1 MSNLALVVALIG
13 IVGIGAQWVAWRT
26 GWPAIALMLT
36 AGILVGPV
44 LGLVNPEHDFG
55 ALLEPMISIAVAVI
69 LFDGGLNLNF
79 RELRR
84 TEGALVRLVV
94 IGVPVAWVLTAMA
107 CYYVAGLVWP
117 VAILYGGILVVTGPT
132 VVLPLLRQIA
142 LAPRPRAILKWEAIV
157 NDPIGTLF
165 AVVTYEW
172 LRHADQSASI
182 ATAALAVAGA
192 ALVAALVGLG
202 VALAVGWLFPRG
214 HIPEYLKAPVLL
226 VSVIGAFVLSNLIES
241 ETGLLAVT
249 VMGIALANMR
259 LASFRDVRPFKENI
273 SVLLVSGVFVILSA
287 SLNLEVLQRF
297 EWRFLAFVAA
307 LLFVVR
313 PASVLVSL
321 AFSNLP
327 WRERAFVA
335 WIAPRGIVAVA
346 ITGVFALRLG
356 NLGYNDGGTLVTIS
370 FLVAAGTILAHGF
383 SAPILSRRMGLA
395 GPKRDVLIVGATDW
409 SLSLAEQ
416 LDQLGVPITLV
427 DTSRHRLSRARQAGL
442 ATFHGEIL
450 AETTEDHIDFGRVQA
465 LVATSDNLAYN
476 TLVCNEF
483 GPELGRDAVYQLG
496 GAAHDDPHALP
507 ITLRGNSLFESGLD
521 LDELS
526 AREAAGWGFRRTRI
540 SEKFDFAALKTLL
553 PPGADLLLLVT
564 PTGLVKFFTH
574 ASRPTPDAG
583 DVVLSY
589 SPPDVAKAS
598 ARRERKSTKKAAVAA
613 AGEGSRP

>member
-1 MSNLALVVALIG
+1 MTNLPLVIALIG
-13 IVGIGAQWVAWRT
+13 IVGIGSQWLAWRT

-44 LGLVNPEHDFG
+44 LGLVNPERDFG
-55 ALLEPMISIAVAVI
+55 AMLEPMVSIAVALI

-84 TEGALVRLVV
+84 TEGGLLRLFV
-94 IGVPVAWVLTAMA
+94 IGVPVAWALTACA

-165 AVVTYEW
+165 AVVTYEY
-172 LRHADQSASI
+172 LRHADQSGSI
-182 ATAALAVAGA
+182 ATAALAVAAA

-214 HIPEYLKAPVLL
+214 HVPEYLKAPVLL

-249 VMGIALANMR
+249 VMGITLANMG
-259 LASFRDVRPFKENI
+259 LQSVRDVRPFKENI

-287 SLNLEVLQRF
+287 SLNFDVLRRF

-307 LLFVVR
+307 LLFIVR

-321 AFSNLP
+321 AFSPIP
-327 WRERAFVA
+327 WRERAFIA

-395 GPKRDVLIVGATDW
+395 GARRDVLIVGATGW

-416 LDQLGVPITLV
+416 LVDLGVPVLLA
-427 DTSRHRLSRARQAGL
+427 DTSQHRLSRARQAGL
-442 ATFHGEIL
+442 PTFHGEIL
-450 AETTEDHIDFGRVQA
+450 AESTDDHIDFGRVQA
-465 LVATSDNLAYN
+465 LLATSENEAYN

-496 GAAHDDPHALP
+496 GAGEDDPHALP
-507 ITLRGNSLFESGLD
+507 SALRGRSLFDAEHGLED
-521 LDELS
+521 L
-526 AREAAGWGFRRTRI
+526 ARREAAGWGFRRTRI
-540 SEKFDFAALKTLL
+540 TKIFDFDDLKALL
-553 PPGADLLLLVT
+553 PNDADLLLLVR
-564 PTGLVKFFTH
+564 PSGVVRFFTH
-574 ASRPTPDAG
+574 ASRPTPDVG
-583 DVVLSY
+583 DIVLSY
-589 SPPDVAKAS
+589 SPPDQSTAT
-598 ARRERKSTKKAAVAA
+598 ARRARKTGKAAAKKQ
-613 AGEGSRP
+613 EKPS

>member
-1 MSNLALVVALIG
+1 MTNLPLVIALIG
-13 IVGIGAQWVAWRT
+13 IVGIGAQWLAWRT
-26 GWPAIALMLT
+26 GWPGIALMLT

-44 LGLVNPEHDFG
+44 LGLVDPQQDFG
-55 ALLEPMISIAVAVI
+55 TMLDPMVSIAVALI

-84 TEGALVRLVV
+84 TEGGLLRLVL
-94 IGVPVAWVLTAMA
+94 IGVPIAWVLTACA

-157 NDPIGTLF
+157 NDPVGTLF
-165 AVVTYEW
+165 AVVTYEY
-172 LRHADQSASI
+172 LRHADQTGSI

-214 HIPEYLKAPVLL
+214 HVPEYLKAPVLL

-249 VMGIALANMR
+249 VMGITLANMR
-259 LASFRDVRPFKENI
+259 LQSVRDVRPFKENI

-313 PASVLVSL
+313 PASVLISL
-321 AFSNLP
+321 AFSPIP

-356 NLGYNDGGTLVTIS
+356 NLGYNDGDTLVTIS

-395 GPKRDVLIVGATDW
+395 GARRDVLIVGATGW

-416 LDQLGVPITLV
+416 LVELGVPVLLA
-427 DTSRHRLSRARQAGL
+427 DTSQHRLSRARQSGL
-442 ATFHGEIL
+442 PTFHGEIL
-450 AETTEDHIDFGRVQA
+450 AESTDDHIDFGRVQA
-465 LVATSDNLAYN
+465 LLATSENEAYN
-476 TLVCNEF
+476 ALVCNEF

-496 GAAHDDPHALP
+496 GAEHDDPQALP
-507 ITLRGNSLFESGLD
+507 ATLRGRSLFDAEHGLD
-521 LDELS
+521 DL
-526 AREAAGWGFRRTRI
+526 ARREAAGWVFRRTRI
-540 SEKFDFAALKTLL
+540 TDKFDFDHLKSLL
-553 PPGADLLLLVT
+553 PADADLLLLVR
-564 PTGLVKFFTH
+564 PSGVVRFFTH
-574 ASRPTPDAG
+574 ASRPTPDVG
-583 DVVLSY
+583 DTVLSY
-589 SPPDVAKAS
+589 SPPDQS
-598 ARRERKSTKKAAVAA
+598 TTTARRARKTGKVAA
-613 AGEGSRP
+613 KQQEKLS

>member
-1 MSNLALVVALIG
+1 MMHNLSLVIALIG
-13 IVGIGAQWVAWRT
+13 IVGIGAQWLAWRT
-26 GWPAIALMLT
+26 GWPGIALMLT

-44 LGLVNPEHDFG
+44 LGLVNPTQDFG
-55 ALLEPMISIAVAVI
+55 SMLEPMISLAVALI

-79 RELRR
+79 RDLRR
-84 TEGALVRLVV
+84 TEGGLVRLVV
-94 IGVPVAWVLTAMA
+94 IGVPVAWVLTACA

-165 AVVTYEW
+165 AVVTYEY
-172 LRHADQSASI
+172 LRHADQAASM

-192 ALVAALVGLG
+192 ALVAALVGLA
-202 VALAVGWLFPRG
+202 VAFALGWLFPRG

-249 VMGIALANMR
+249 VMGVALANMR
-259 LASFRDVRPFKENI
+259 FQGLGDIRPFKENI

-287 SLNLEVLQRF
+287 SLNLDVLRRF
-297 EWRFLAFVAA
+297 DWRFLAFVAA

-313 PASVLVSL
+313 PVSVLVSL
-321 AFSNLP
+321 AFSPIP

-370 FLVAAGTILAHGF
+370 FMVAAGTILAHGF
-383 SAPILSRRMGLA
+383 SAPYLSRRMGLA
-395 GPKRDVLIVGATDW
+395 GPKTDLLIVGATDW
-409 SLSLAEQ
+409 SLSLAVL
-416 LDQLGVPITLV
+416 LDQLGVPVTMI
-427 DTSRHRLSRARQAGL
+427 DTSRHRLSRAKQAGI

-450 AETTEDHIDFGRVQA
+450 AETSEDHIDFGRVQA

-496 GAAHDDPHALP
+496 GAEHDDPHALP
-507 ITLRGNSLFESGLD
+507 VSLRGLSLFETELD

-526 AREAAGWGFRRTRI
+526 ARETAGWAFRRTKI
-540 SEKFDFAALKTLL
+540 SEKFDFDALKTQL
-553 PPGADLLLLVT
+553 PDEADLLLLVE
-564 PTGLVKFFTH
+564 PEGLVKFFTH
-574 ASRPTPDAG
+574 ASRPTPDVG
-583 DVVLSY
+583 DVVVSY
-589 SPPDVAKAS
+589 APPDIARATERRARNRTRKA
-598 ARRERKSTKKAAVAA
+598 VVQ
-613 AGEGSRP
+613 